1 MSSKCDTCMKATYAS
16 AEVRAKS
23 LAEMQQADAAEA
35 EKLLQ
40 RQQAA
45 EAQYDQGLS
54 KLRATAR
61 QLQSLASRVR
71 PCKAPAMQA
80 SSACERT
87 GLPGSAL
94 QRRAW
99 DCLGWSWGLCH
110 KSACTVCMSTILSAW
125 RGSRGNGRKC
135 AAQVRSRETSA
146 ETLIKTLRE
155 LPNKEALAL
164 RSEVAM
170 QVGCCTIHFVSG
182 CWELVSEQ
190 SLAYITSH
198 T

>member
-1 MSSKCDTCMKATYAS
+1 MVEGLGFEVPATIISLALHQMHKLSSTMTSECNACMQATFAS

-71 PCKAPAMQA
+71 ARPVQCRSHLHTYAQAFWIWLYGMRAPL
-80 SSACERT
+80 
-87 GLPGSAL
+87 GLPGLCQLPRDLVTYPCCRYVEHAERL
-94 QRRAW
+94 ERQQRR
-99 DCLGWSWGLCH
+99 
-110 KSACTVCMSTILSAW
+110 
-125 RGSRGNGRKC
+125 
-135 AAQVRSRETSA
+135 
-146 ETLIKTLRE
+146 
-155 LPNKEALAL
+155 
-164 RSEVAM
+164 
-170 QVGCCTIHFVSG
+170 
-182 CWELVSEQ
+182 
-190 SLAYITSH
+190 
-198 T
+198 

>member
-1 MSSKCDTCMKATYAS
+1 MSSKCNACMQATYAS

-71 PCKAPAMQA
+71 PCEAPATPA
-80 SSACERT
+80 SSACDRT
-87 GLPGSAL
+87 SLLGSAL
-94 QRRAW
+94 QWRI
-99 DCLGWSWGLCH
+99 WGL
-110 KSACTVCMSTILSAW
+110 SGLVLGI
-125 RGSRGNGRKC
+125 GS
-135 AAQVRSRETSA
+135 
-146 ETLIKTLRE
+146 
-155 LPNKEALAL
+155 
-164 RSEVAM
+164 
-170 QVGCCTIHFVSG
+170 
-182 CWELVSEQ
+182 
-190 SLAYITSH
+190 
-198 T
+198 

>member
-1 MSSKCDTCMKATYAS
+1 MASRTCDKPVHSLVMVDCFNCWVPAAVFLSALHQVHEQTGAMSSECDTCMQATYAS

-71 PCKAPAMQA
+71 LCKAPAMQT

-87 GLPGSAL
+87 SHLGSAL
-94 QRRAW
+94 
-99 DCLGWSWGLCH
+99 WSIISPRITLAVPGDWVPRVLVLR
-110 KSACTVCMSTILSAW
+110 VCRT
-125 RGSRGNGRKC
+125 C
-135 AAQVRSRETSA
+135 
-146 ETLIKTLRE
+146 
-155 LPNKEALAL
+155 
-164 RSEVAM
+164 
-170 QVGCCTIHFVSG
+170 
-182 CWELVSEQ
+182 
-190 SLAYITSH
+190 
-198 T
+198 

>member
-1 MSSKCDTCMKATYAS
+1 MSSECDTCMQATYAS

-71 PCKAPAMQA
+71 PCKAPAMQV

-87 GLPGSAL
+87 SPPSSAL
-94 QRRAW
+94 QQRIW
-99 DCLGWSWGLCH
+99 SCLGWSWGLGS
-110 KSACTVCMSTILSAW
+110 KSACVVCMLSMLSAW
-125 RGSRGNGRKC
+125 
-135 AAQVRSRETSA
+135 
-146 ETLIKTLRE
+146 
-155 LPNKEALAL
+155 
-164 RSEVAM
+164 
-170 QVGCCTIHFVSG
+170 
-182 CWELVSEQ
+182 
-190 SLAYITSH
+190 
-198 T
+198 